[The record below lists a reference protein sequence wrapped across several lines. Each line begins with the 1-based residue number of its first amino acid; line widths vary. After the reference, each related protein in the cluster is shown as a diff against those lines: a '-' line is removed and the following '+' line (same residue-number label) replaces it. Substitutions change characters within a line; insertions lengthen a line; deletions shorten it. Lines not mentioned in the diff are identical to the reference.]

1 MRARWV
7 AGGALVL
14 IAVLGLVLGLLSRGA
29 SPPASAGPADGTPP
43 PSGVAA
49 GAPCG
54 PLMGAT
60 DTAADGAQLVCWIEP
75 NGTLRWR
82 PR

>member
-1 MRARWV
+1 MRARVRWV

-14 IAVLGLVLGLLSRGA
+14 IAVLGLVLALLSRGA
-29 SPPASAGPADGTPP
+29 APQASSGARP

-60 DTAADGAQLVCWIEP
+60 DTAADGTQLVCWIEP